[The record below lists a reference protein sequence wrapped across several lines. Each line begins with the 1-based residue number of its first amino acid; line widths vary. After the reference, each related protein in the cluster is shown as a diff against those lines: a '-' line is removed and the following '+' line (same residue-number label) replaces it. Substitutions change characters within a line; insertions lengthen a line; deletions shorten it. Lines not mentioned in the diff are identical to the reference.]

1 MEDVTQEYVMED
13 DISNMEIVDLPD
25 GSGILTMDM
34 SDEMQVRLMKQG
46 LQYMI
51 DEMRLHDKVE
61 VLEPNEFSAASRTW
75 ELSDDDFNV
84 LLHFGVIAAL
94 KSAMDK

>member
-61 VLEPNEFSAASRTW
+61 VLEPNEFSAAARTW